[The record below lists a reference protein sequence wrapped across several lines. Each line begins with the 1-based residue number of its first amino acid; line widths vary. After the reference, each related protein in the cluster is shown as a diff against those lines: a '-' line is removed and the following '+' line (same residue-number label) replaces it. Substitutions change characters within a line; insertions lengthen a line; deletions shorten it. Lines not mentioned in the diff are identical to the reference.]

1 MITEPGYVGIVV
13 ELPGLSFSQLEQY
26 RQRVLPPTIPQ
37 YFCPPKVTKGRGG
50 GELPHH
56 GLYPHRIITTLFRMS
71 WGELLLPNNY
81 FLSQRKKERW

>member
-37 YFCPPKVTKGRGG
+37 YFCPPKVTRGRGG
-50 GELPHH
+50 GGATTPWTLSPPHYNDSVSDEL
-56 GLYPHRIITTLFRMS
+56 GGTITAKQ
-71 WGELLLPNNY
+71 LL
-81 FLSQRKKERW
+81 S